1 MLRKI
6 KAMMLFAR
14 EIGWVNE
21 PHWSSEDAKVLQMF
35 LESET
40 GKKLGMTLLNMVIKT
55 QSSCIENK
63 KDLEFNA
70 GFANGFK
77 GAVSSLEALA
87 DSKLYENLE
96 EDEPSQLEHKDIL

>member
-6 KAMMLFAR
+6 RAMMLFSR

-21 PHWSSEDAKVLQMF
+21 PEWTEEDARILELF
-35 LESET
+35 LVSDT
-40 GKKLGMTLLNMVIKT
+40 GKKFGMTLLNMVIKT

-63 KDLEFNA
+63 KDLEYNA

-77 GAVSSLEALA
+77 GAVSSIESLA
-87 DSKLYENLE
+87 STRLYEGSE
-96 EDEPSQLEHKDIL
+96 EDEPSDLEI

>member
-6 KAMMLFAR
+6 RAMMLFAR

-21 PHWSSEDAKVLQMF
+21 PEWTVDDAKVLEMF
-35 LESET
+35 LGSDT

-55 QSSCIENK
+55 QSSCIEDK

-77 GAVSSLEALA
+77 GAVSSIESLA
-87 DSKLYENLE
+87 DSKLYEGSE
-96 EDEPSQLEHKDIL
+96 EDELSDLEI

>member
-6 KAMMLFAR
+6 RAMMLFAR

-21 PHWSSEDAKVLQMF
+21 PSWTNEDAKVLELF
-35 LESET
+35 LSSDT

-55 QSSCIENK
+55 QSSCIESK
-63 KDLEFNA
+63 KDLEYNA

-77 GAVSSLEALA
+77 GAVSSIESLA
-87 DSKLYENLE
+87 DNKLYGGSE
-96 EDEPSQLEHKDIL
+96 EDELSNLEL